1 MELSPKVFR
10 DVQFREKARGGYH
23 PEDVDEF
30 LEQAAVG
37 AEALLD
43 RLRDATE
50 RAERAEKTATEA
62 SATDDALKRMLLM
75 GQRTVDQAITEARD
89 EADQLLAAARA
100 QASSLVADAEERGR
114 RAYEDSLAE
123 SRSRMEAAGQ
133 ALRQAEQEVEALR
146 GWVDVNRSH
155 LLAVMRDAQALIENA
170 GLLSQPPPSSDRV
183 APGEAAG
190 SSTADSDAPAGPAAA
205 SPIGASAVGAGAVG
219 AGAVGAGAVGA
230 SAVGAGALAGSA
242 APAVTSTTGANSAGP
257 NQSSLNQGGHTQVSD
272 ETEAYSLEEDNA
284 PTGEWDARLLD
295 EVAREDPVS
304 TAAPSNGSEEPG
316 APGDVNNLH
325 PVTTG
330 SPEDQG
336 GEGVHASPGDQTLAF
351 DERAL
356 DSFFNE
362 QDLGDE
368 RGIGRFRRR
377 Q

>member
-37 AEALLD
+37 AEVLFD
-43 RLRDATE
+43 RLRDVTE

-75 GQRTVDQAITEARD
+75 GQRTVDQAITEARE

-123 SRSRMEAAGQ
+123 SRSRMEAAAL

-155 LLAVMRDAQALIENA
+155 LLAVMRDAQALIENG
-170 GLLSQPPPSSDRV
+170 GLLGEPPRATELLTADETAVPVTTDT
-183 APGEAAG
+183 EAAANPATNAVPASAVASTSATN
-190 SSTADSDAPAGPAAA
+190 SSTA
-205 SPIGASAVGAGAVG
+205 
-219 AGAVGAGAVGA
+219 
-230 SAVGAGALAGSA
+230 
-242 APAVTSTTGANSAGP
+242 ANSTAATTAGP
-257 NQSSLNQGGHTQVSD
+257 NRAGPTRVSD
-272 ETEAYSLEEDNA
+272 ETEVYSLEEDNA

-295 EVAREDPVS
+295 EVAREDPVA
-304 TAAPSNGSEEPG
+304 TPPPTNG
-316 APGDVNNLH
+316 
-325 PVTTG
+325 TG
-330 SPEDQG
+330 EQG
-336 GEGVHASPGDQTLAF
+336 GPSEVDELEPVATASTEGPAGEGAHASPGDQTLAF

-368 RGIGRFRRR
+368 RGVGRFRRR

>member
-37 AEALLD
+37 AEVLFD
-43 RLRDATE
+43 RLRDVTE

-75 GQRTVDQAITEARD
+75 GQRTVDQAITEARE

-123 SRSRMEAAGQ
+123 SRSRMEAAAL

-155 LLAVMRDAQALIENA
+155 LLAVMRDAQALIENG
-170 GLLSQPPPSSDRV
+170 GLLGEPPRV
-183 APGEAAG
+183 TELLTAHETAVPVTTDTEATANPASTNAVPASAVASTSATN
-190 SSTADSDAPAGPAAA
+190 SSTAASSTAA
-205 SPIGASAVGAGAVG
+205 S
-219 AGAVGAGAVGA
+219 
-230 SAVGAGALAGSA
+230 
-242 APAVTSTTGANSAGP
+242 STAANSAG
-257 NQSSLNQGGHTQVSD
+257 LNRVGPTQVSD
-272 ETEAYSLEEDNA
+272 ETEVYSLEEDNA

-295 EVAREDPVS
+295 EVAREDPVATPPPTNAADEQGGPAEVDELQPVATAS
-304 TAAPSNGSEEPG
+304 TEGTA
-316 APGDVNNLH
+316 
-325 PVTTG
+325 
-330 SPEDQG
+330 

-368 RGIGRFRRR
+368 RGVGRFRRR